1 MPGHSLGNTKNMK
14 KNQMLRMKPRGFDDA
29 QNNRNQWYTSKIVE
43 MYCLYARLISLCDL
57 APSYGTTLK
66 MPGIGHPKYFSRMP
80 TLPHFIHFIPS
91 ICCSTSCLRRPSS
104 SRARDIFA
112 SLARKAD
119 RPTTNSEVS
128 IISSYINTKPLVFCT
143 VHQSFTISAIISID
157 ITYFGFATAPAPHLT
172 LKAFLA

>member
-14 KNQMLRMKPRGFDDA
+14 KNQMLRMKPRGSDDA

-143 VHQSFTISAIISID
+143 VHQSFTISALIS
-157 ITYFGFATAPAPHLT
+157 LT
-172 LKAFLA
+172 LALQLRQLHI